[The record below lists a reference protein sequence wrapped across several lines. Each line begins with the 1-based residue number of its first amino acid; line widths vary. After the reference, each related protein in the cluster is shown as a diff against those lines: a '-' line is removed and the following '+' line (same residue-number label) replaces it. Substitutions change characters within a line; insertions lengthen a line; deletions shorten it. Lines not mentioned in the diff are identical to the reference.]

1 MFKVLI
7 VDDLEIL
14 RYDLKRMKVWSE
26 TKDFVIAG
34 EAQNGKDALEKLRAS
49 SYDLLITDIKMPVI
63 DGIELLMFLVQ

>member
-49 SYDLLITDIKMPVI
+49 SYD
-63 DGIELLMFLVQ
+63 